1 MDEHMTQMNK
11 DSQLTSAGEKETK
24 TGEKVLFTVF
34 SRIHT
39 YWLVNLVVLLEEY
52 SYIWLRL
59 FLVNLY
65 PLRCWATIL
74 TNICISIIHI
84 FMDDDAPGSIVLLG
98 EIVFVHQRSPHPRAD
113 PLQFFSWMGHSKFYV
128 GTLHSI
134 YWWHIWS
141 TFGLWYLPKWKS
153 VGDFLESAATEM
165 NNIPQCKYLEKSL
178 EGKSAIF
185 CKNFWS
191 MAQCCKLQL
200 ATNRFDLEILV
211 ILNFFCLWWWS
222 SKWAQ
227 TDVKLKRAVG
237 WNQICTIEN
246 VAYVANFKTW
256 IQNSF
261 KRPARIKFA
270 QVKCSGQETFC
281 PATYRPRT
289 YIVPGQYV
297 AFEVCFEGGRGC
309 S

>member
-1 MDEHMTQMNK
+1 MAARVCANTLALEICQLNQQIIHGLHRTNGWTYDSNEQRQPADKCRWKRNK
-11 DSQLTSAGEKETK
+11 NR
-24 TGEKVLFTVF
+24 EKVLLTVF

-141 TFGLWYLPKWKS
+141 TFGLWYLPKWKLQ
-153 VGDFLESAATEM
+153 GDFLESAATEM

-185 CKNFWS
+185 CKISEAWLSVVNCSLQQIDLISRSWWFWIS
-191 MAQCCKLQL
+191 SACDGGAANGRRQMWNWRGGGLESNLHNWKSCLCCKFQ
-200 ATNRFDLEILV
+200 N
-211 ILNFFCLWWWS
+211 LNL
-222 SKWAQ
+222 
-227 TDVKLKRAVG
+227 
-237 WNQICTIEN
+237 
-246 VAYVANFKTW
+246 
-256 IQNSF
+256 
-261 KRPARIKFA
+261 
-270 QVKCSGQETFC
+270 
-281 PATYRPRT
+281 
-289 YIVPGQYV
+289 
-297 AFEVCFEGGRGC
+297 
-309 S
+309 